1 MIFWKRM
8 KMSQCVGESWPYPII
23 PGLMSL
29 SDMRTARLDS
39 WMLTEKAWMVIK
51 LLGHQRN
58 IKAIEPYLSQSFRSL
73 KKRAYLDLPPY
84 SNTIIIAID
93 RSYIIS
99 NVMILFTEQA
109 THEWLV
115 VTSSKV
121 TTNHV
126 MWCSCE
132 RMSTALPWRPIESP
146 ASILPCAW
154 CVRTLGSTFAL
165 SDNWNHNTQVSIVV
179 AQGGK

>member
-1 MIFWKRM
+1 MEDIVFFHHLRVKEICKRM
-8 KMSQCVGESWPYPII
+8 LWLALMKSHWSRCVGESWPYLII

-84 SNTIIIAID
+84 SNTIIITID

-132 RMSTALPWRPIESP
+132 RMSTALNNFRNFDVF
-146 ASILPCAW
+146 L
-154 CVRTLGSTFAL
+154 
-165 SDNWNHNTQVSIVV
+165 
-179 AQGGK
+179 